1 MTIDLFVGMMP
12 CYSKA
17 DNNLIACK
25 LVSVYP
31 QNTKLGI
38 SSHIVYIFMFDGSSG
53 ELKAVMVIENS
64 KIHNYYTFTVSI
76 TATVKLK
83 LQ

>member
-1 MTIDLFVGMMP
+1 MMP

-17 DNNLIACK
+17 DDDLIACK

-38 SSHIVYIFMFDGSSG
+38 SSHIVYVFLFDAANG
-53 ELKAVMVIENS
+53 ELQAVMVN
-64 KIHNYYTFTVSI
+64 H
-76 TATVKLK
+76 
-83 LQ
+83 

>member
-1 MTIDLFVGMMP
+1 MMP

-38 SSHIVYIFMFDGSSG
+38 SSHIVYIFLFDGSSG
-53 ELKAVMVIENS
+53 ELKAVMVSENS
-64 KIHNYYTFTVSI
+64 KIISI
-76 TATVKLK
+76 H
-83 LQ
+83 LQLQLQLQLQLS